1 MKTMVWT
8 MARMMS
14 AFPMFIILFF
24 VKWNTQNGKKL
35 KNFFYNSRWNGR
47 RLYKDQIYDCLWDY
61 RWATTIELSS
71 FLKKVEK
78 FHRNWHFQNW
88 ATPRTWSDVM
98 LSWLRCSISRVQMS
112 ATDSK
117 LVYSV
122 KSLCMCICT
131 MDWYSKKSSI

>member
-1 MKTMVWT
+1 MKTIVWT

-14 AFPMFIILFF
+14 AFPMFLILFC
-24 VKWNTQNGKKL
+24 VKSNTQNGKKL
-35 KNFFYNSRWNGR
+35 KNFFTIP
-47 RLYKDQIYDCLWDY
+47 DEMAEDY
-61 RWATTIELSS
+61 RWATRIELSS

-88 ATPRTWSDVM
+88 ATPRTSSDVM

-131 MDWYSKKSSI
+131 MCWYSKKSSI

>member
-1 MKTMVWT
+1 MKTIVWT

-14 AFPMFIILFF
+14 AFPMFLIFF
-24 VKWNTQNGKKL
+24 VWSQIRKMV
-35 KNFFYNSRWNGR
+35 KNWKTFFTIPD
-47 RLYKDQIYDCLWDY
+47 KMAEDY
-61 RWATTIELSS
+61 RWATRIELSMS
-71 FLKKVEK
+71 NFLKKVEK

-88 ATPRTWSDVM
+88 ATPRTSSDVM

-131 MDWYSKKSSI
+131 MGWYSKKSSI